1 MYLNIL
7 IFPGGS
13 DHLNRISV
21 TGLGRSPGERN
32 GNPLQHYSLENP
44 MVRGPWWST
53 VHRAAKS
60 DTTEQLH
67 FHFGPKE
74 TGKKKVVC
82 VVGLREEVRD
92 RLIK

>member
-1 MYLNIL
+1 
-7 IFPGGS
+7 
-13 DHLNRISV
+13 
-21 TGLGRSPGERN
+21 
-32 GNPLQHYSLENP
+32 

-74 TGKKKVVC
+74 KGKKKVVC